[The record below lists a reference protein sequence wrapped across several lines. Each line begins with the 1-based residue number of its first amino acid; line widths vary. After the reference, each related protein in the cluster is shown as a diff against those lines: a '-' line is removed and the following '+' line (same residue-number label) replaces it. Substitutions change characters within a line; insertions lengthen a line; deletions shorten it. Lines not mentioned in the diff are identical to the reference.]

1 MTYPKKGNAIGL
13 CNLTYKFIAK
23 ILANRLRPL
32 LESSPTP
39 LELAFVLWKAYCR
52 NFQSSTRGG
61 ALHEEPKEREG
72 VPRAKGG
79 YAQGLCP
86 PSFLLP
92 LSLSPPIFNQ
102 SSLPYSH
109 STLLISDRAELKTS
123 SRIMSIAQRS
133 YASSL
138 CSSPPL
144 PRTAQNKP
152 SQLVLFHTKHSFSKK
167 CSFVSLSGHFSETH
181 LAKASNLVVKA
192 SETESQTSPEAAEGG
207 GGEGEEEYEEYEVEI
222 EQPYGLRFVKGRDGG
237 TYIDAIAPGGS
248 ADKTGVFTV
257 GDKVLATSAVFGT
270 EIWPAAEYGRTM
282 YTIRQRIGPLLMR
295 MQKRY
300 GKLEEAGELTE
311 KEIIRAE
318 RNSGVI
324 SNRVREIQ
332 MQNYTKKKEQKE
344 GREKDLREGLLL
356 YRDGKYEDAL
366 EKFESVLGS
375 KPDANEASVASY
387 NVACCYSKLDQL
399 QIQFF

>member
-1 MTYPKKGNAIGL
+1 M
-13 CNLTYKFIAK
+13 
-23 ILANRLRPL
+23 
-32 LESSPTP
+32 
-39 LELAFVLWKAYCR
+39 
-52 NFQSSTRGG
+52 
-61 ALHEEPKEREG
+61 
-72 VPRAKGG
+72 
-79 YAQGLCP
+79 
-86 PSFLLP
+86 
-92 LSLSPPIFNQ
+92 
-102 SSLPYSH
+102 
-109 STLLISDRAELKTS
+109 
-123 SRIMSIAQRS
+123 
-133 YASSL
+133 
-138 CSSPPL
+138 
-144 PRTAQNKP
+144 
-152 SQLVLFHTKHSFSKK
+152 
-167 CSFVSLSGHFSETH
+167 
-181 LAKASNLVVKA
+181 AKASNLVVKA

-344 GREKDLREGLLL
+344 RREKDLREGLLL

-387 NVACCYSKLDQL
+387 NVACCYSKLDQVQAGL
-399 QIQFF
+399 SALEDALEAGFEDFKRIRTDPDLENVRKSEEFDPLLKRFDESFINENAINAIKSLFGFNKK